1 MGMQRDAEVEEWQQK
16 SGLRPSE
23 EQRLFYRYKAFALIK
38 VIELERS
45 GIRDGDGRWYG
56 LDPISG
62 IARELA
68 DLILEYELRRD
79 AGVIRAWDNNDP
91 PPF

>member
-1 MGMQRDAEVEEWQQK
+1 MQRDAEVEEWQQK
-16 SGLRPSE
+16 SGVRPSE
-23 EQRLFYRYKAFALIK
+23 EQWRLYRMSDKAFALIK

-68 DLILEYELRRD
+68 DLIVEYERRRD
-79 AGVIRAWDNNDP
+79 AGVIRAWDDNDP